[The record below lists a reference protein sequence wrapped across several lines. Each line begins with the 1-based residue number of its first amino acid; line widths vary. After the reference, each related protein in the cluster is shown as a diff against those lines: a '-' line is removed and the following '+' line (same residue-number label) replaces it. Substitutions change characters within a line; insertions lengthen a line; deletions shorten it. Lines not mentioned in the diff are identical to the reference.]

1 MATAQPHPVVR
12 YVRQLAA
19 AHRAAALPDAHLLDR
34 FASDRDE
41 AAFAA
46 LVRRHG
52 PLVLGVCRRV
62 LNDWHAADDAF
73 QATFLVLARRAG
85 SLKRRE
91 ALGPWLYGV
100 ATRTALKA
108 RAREA
113 RRREVERQAAV
124 PPAAEHPDALVWR
137 DLRPVLDEAV
147 AGLPEKFRV
156 PFVLHHL
163 EGATVAEVGRRL
175 GCPQGTVAA
184 RLARAKEQLRTR
196 LARRGLAL
204 PAAALAVA
212 LSKNT
217 ASACVPPALM
227 VSTARAAT
235 IAAGYGMV
243 AGAGP
248 ALATAGARGGKAML
262 MTNLKVAVAILLAVG
277 ATAGG
282 VVLYGRGTPVGFQ
295 AGSGGGGAPEP
306 TACAAARVLATVNGE
321 AVLDEEVY
329 AAAYLALPNARDLA
343 APERARRITAT
354 WKDTLDR
361 VVEREVVLQDA
372 AITLRARN
380 PIVLRKLQDVA
391 AEEFGRQWAQAAKR
405 NAGLKDDEELNASL
419 RAQGTSLEAVRRQW
433 QRDFLAGEYLR
444 NRVSRVR
451 GPGPTPPQEAG
462 RQERE
467 RLIARLK
474 RQAVIAYAG
483 GQ

>member
-1 MATAQPHPVVR
+1 MATPQLDPVVR
-12 YVRQLAA
+12 YVRQVAV
-19 AHRAAALPDAHLLDR
+19 AHRAPALPDAQLLDR

-91 ALGPWLYGV
+91 ALRPWLYGV

-113 RRREVERQAAV
+113 RRRKAERQAAV
-124 PPAAEHPDALVWR
+124 PAAAEHPDALVWR

-147 AGLPEKFRV
+147 AGLPAKYRV

-196 LARRGLAL
+196 LARRGVAL

-217 ASACVPPALM
+217 ASARVPPALT
-227 VSTARAAT
+227 VATARAAT
-235 IAAGYGMV
+235 AAAGYRMV

-248 ALATAGARGGKAML
+248 ATIPLTPGGQAML
-262 MTNLKVAVAILLAVG
+262 RTKLKVAVAVLLAMG
-277 ATAGG
+277 AAAGG
-282 VVLYGRGTPVGFQ
+282 VVLEGRGTPAGVQ
-295 AGSGGGGAPEP
+295 AVSGGGGPREP
-306 TACAAARVLATVNGE
+306 AACAGARVPATVNGE
-321 AVLDEEVY
+321 PILAEEVY
-329 AAAYLALPNARDLA
+329 AAAYLTLPNARNLA
-343 APERARRITAT
+343 APECARRIAAV

-372 AITLRARN
+372 ATTIAGRN
-380 PIVLRKLQDVA
+380 PAVPRKLQEVSTL
-391 AEEFGRQWAQAAKR
+391 EFGRQWAQAAKAS
-405 NAGLKDDEELNASL
+405 AGVKDDDELNASL
-419 RAQGTSLEAVRRQW
+419 RRQGTSLEAVRRQW
-433 QRDFLAGEYLR
+433 ERDFLAAEYLR
-444 NRVSRVR
+444 YRVSRVR
-451 GPGPTPPQEAG
+451 GPGGTPSEEAA
-462 RQERE
+462 RQQRE
-467 RLIARLK
+467 CFIAHLK
-474 RQAVIAYAG
+474 QQAVIEYAG